1 MFRVMFRFTCLL
13 VLGLSSAGCSSRE
26 AMQEA
31 MQERQAKQKA
41 RIEAAR
47 IPEVQLSD
55 AQMAKIRELAPR
67 AQVVWLRAGRQ
78 SDGKIFVC
86 HVISAKNVFGQSSVR
101 LKTGTFEPD
110 GSYQKTAA
118 YLWSVGAVL
127 DECHTHGFQP
137 PVTIKGSVSVMRI

>member
-1 MFRVMFRFTCLL
+1 MLRLVFRFASLL
-13 VLGLSSAGCSSRE
+13 IVGLSLAGCASRE
-26 AMQEA
+26 AMHEA

-86 HVISAKNVFGQSSVR
+86 HVASAKNIFGN
-101 LKTGTFEPD
+101 TGVGLWVGTLEAD
-110 GSYQKTAA
+110 GSYQRSPA
-118 YLWSVGAVL
+118 YLWSLSAVL
-127 DECHTHGFQP
+127 DECHAHGFQP

>member
-1 MFRVMFRFTCLL
+1 MFPVLFRFACLL
-13 VLGLSSAGCSSRE
+13 VLGLSCAGCVSRE
-26 AMQEA
+26 AMQQA
-31 MQERQAKQKA
+31 RQEQQAKQKA

-55 AQMAKIRELAPR
+55 TQMAKVRELTPR

-86 HVISAKNVFGQSSVR
+86 HVISAKNVFGQTSVG
-101 LKTGTFEPD
+101 LKTGTFEAD

-118 YLWSVGAVL
+118 YLWSLSAVL